1 MAQRRNRR
9 RGIVKRLAAA
19 LGVCTLLSVGIA
31 APAEAKSKPKGQK
44 KLDLHALVACTG
56 LDVSAN
62 GAYFLGQPPDA
73 GVLFNIVTGLTRSK
87 TRGAHKQVE
96 KVQAATGEAQFTAI
110 NDALTWC
117 TGRGY
122 TRRTG

>member
-1 MAQRRNRR
+1 
-9 RGIVKRLAAA
+9 VKQLAAA
-19 LGVCTLLSVGIA
+19 LAVCTLLSAGIA

-44 KLDLHALVACTG
+44 KVDLHALVACTG

-62 GAYFLGQPPDA
+62 AAYFLGQPPDPN
-73 GVLFNIVTGLTRSK
+73 VMFNVVTGLTRSN
-87 TRGAHKQVE
+87 TRDARKQL
-96 KVQAATGEAQFTAI
+96 ASLRATTGEAQFPAI
-110 NDALTWC
+110 NSALTWC